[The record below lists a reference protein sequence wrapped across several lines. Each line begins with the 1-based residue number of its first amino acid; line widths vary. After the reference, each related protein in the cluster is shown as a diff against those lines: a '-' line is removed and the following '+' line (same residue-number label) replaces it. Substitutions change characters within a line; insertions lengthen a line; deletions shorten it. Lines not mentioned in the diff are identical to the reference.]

1 MPSITQTPATF
12 TSDPSAG
19 TAAWATPTGA
29 LASDDSYA
37 VASVEGLG
45 SSQRLRGV
53 GPAFAGIPAGSAIVG
68 IEVLVEATADT
79 SGGAVFEFAEV
90 SLVVA
95 GSVAGSN
102 RGGAAMQD
110 GGDSDPVYAFGGASD
125 LWGLTPTLAQVQ
137 AADFGCVVRVA
148 ETSGGTELATV
159 SIDHVEMRVYYAQP
173 SGVSRTA
180 ISLGIGIGL

>member
-1 MPSITQTPATF
+1 MRSATQTPATF

-19 TAAWATPTGA
+19 AAAWATPASA
-29 LASDDSYA
+29 LASDDTYTVS
-37 VASVEGLG
+37 SVDGLG
-45 SSQRLRGV
+45 SSQRLRGL
-53 GPAFAGIPAGSAIVG
+53 GPAFAGIPAGSSIVG
-68 IEVLVEATADT
+68 IEVLVEASADF

-90 SLVVA
+90 ALVVA

-110 GGDSDPVYAFGGASD
+110 GGDSDIAYTFGGESD
-125 LWGLTPTLAQVQ
+125 LWGLTPTPAQVQ

-159 SIDHVEMRVYYAQP
+159 SIDHVEMRVHSAQP
-173 SGVSRTA
+173 SGVSRTS

>member
-68 IEVLVEATADT
+68 IEVLVEAAADT

-95 GSVAGSN
+95 GRPLTATETESPAEAASMSRVCMLEVVA
-102 RGGAAMQD
+102 
-110 GGDSDPVYAFGGASD
+110 AS
-125 LWGLTPTLAQVQ
+125 
-137 AADFGCVVRVA
+137 R
-148 ETSGGTELATV
+148 S
-159 SIDHVEMRVYYAQP
+159 
-173 SGVSRTA
+173 SRSA
-180 ISLGIGIGL
+180 VLSCCRERS